1 MLLNEDLVSCIIV
14 PRVYLQL
21 PFAVGIHSLIF
32 LSDPLLLTPA
42 VDLAVLCLLAL
53 ITPNVCLL
61 WWPSQD
67 FCYLR
72 TLGTAFSGPLLISHL
87 VSIPKYFPSP
97 CRCVCLPLSVC
108 LVRTES
114 ISLAVGHHSA
124 SYSIPL

>member
-42 VDLAVLCLLAL
+42 VDLAVLLFAS
-53 ITPNVCLL
+53 PDVCLL
-61 WWPSQD
+61 RCPSQD
-67 FCYLR
+67 SCYLR

-87 VSIPKYFPSP
+87 VSTLKYFPSP
-97 CRCVCLPLSVC
+97 CRYVCLPLSVC